1 MLASSLRRAY
11 PAGAW
16 LRATAARLS
25 AWCCAVCAVLFP
37 AVSLGA
43 PPAPPLVQCVRPI
56 RSRRWAGAG
65 GGRSCHAWRV
75 RRCDGKRPVG
85 PPPPLA
91 ACLARMGS
99 CYHCFRG
106 GGVRGGR
113 PADGRLCL
121 VCDVPWVPV
130 VCRHHSVSR
139 ASARGVQ
146 RITTRAFSGLKD
158 QVCVCVCVMCTRV
171 RGCVLAYIFPCGSAQ
186 FLVRSARLARTM
198 LMARDCRIASSRT
211 STESMT
217 PPSRGP
223 CAAAI
228 GTRRTRL
235 SRRWAVN
242 CTRHGWLVS
251 CARWSETGTVA
262 YIGIRLMKPLGACG
276 RSAEL
281 VDRLQGW
288 HRGRGVAKAPALCCS
303 ARAMRWR
310 VEAVVVPRAK
320 WLNGLASNARAGKT
334 VAWAGMGRQK
344 GCVRR
349 ECDGSRGDWVLGSG
363 GVH

>member
-106 GGVRGGR
+106 G
-113 PADGRLCL
+113 
-121 VCDVPWVPV
+121 
-130 VCRHHSVSR
+130 
-139 ASARGVQ
+139 
-146 RITTRAFSGLKD
+146 
-158 QVCVCVCVMCTRV
+158 
-171 RGCVLAYIFPCGSAQ
+171 
-186 FLVRSARLARTM
+186 
-198 LMARDCRIASSRT
+198 
-211 STESMT
+211 E
-217 PPSRGP
+217 
-223 CAAAI
+223 CAAADPLTAVCVLYAMSRGCLLCVATI
-228 GTRRTRL
+228 QCRGHRR
-235 SRRWAVN
+235 AV
-242 CTRHGWLVS
+242 
-251 CARWSETGTVA
+251 
-262 YIGIRLMKPLGACG
+262 
-276 RSAEL
+276 
-281 VDRLQGW
+281 
-288 HRGRGVAKAPALCCS
+288 CS
-303 ARAMRWR
+303 
-310 VEAVVVPRAK
+310 
-320 WLNGLASNARAGKT
+320 
-334 VAWAGMGRQK
+334 
-344 GCVRR
+344 
-349 ECDGSRGDWVLGSG
+349 GSRHVRSLG
-363 GVH
+363 